1 MSIKKI
7 HIYVIDDGI
16 LKPKNEFNICFKVLV
31 LQRNFDK

>member
-16 LKPKNEFNICFKVLV
+16 LNRKTNLIYALRFLV

>member
-7 HIYVIDDGI
+7 HIYVIE
-16 LKPKNEFNICFKVLV
+16 NEFNICFKVLV